1 MRKKRNAKGC
11 PEREH
16 DQYVLFP
23 NIQVCASS
31 STSKEWHN
39 NSIYHLLILG
49 YFWINPSFW
58 CNNSLQYVVTPPWF
72 SSAVVPGQC
81 SAKTIGAHFIVTSA
95 MTQLFSPQQK
105 LYTYTLQAAAS
116 SMHIRDS
123 GISWNTHWI
132 NADLRISQY
141 CTQYYTMIDHTD

>member
-1 MRKKRNAKGC
+1 
-11 PEREH
+11 
-16 DQYVLFP
+16 LFP
-23 NIQVCASS
+23 NIPVCTPS

-58 CNNSLQYVVTPPWF
+58 CNNSLQHVVTPPWF
-72 SSAVVPGQC
+72 SSAVAPGYC

-95 MTQLFSPQQK
+95 MSQLFSPQQK
-105 LYTYTLQAAAS
+105 SYTYTLQAAAS

-123 GISWNTHWI
+123 AISSNTHRK
-132 NADLRISQY
+132 NADLPISQY
-141 CTQYYTMIDHTD
+141 CTQYSTVIDHTD